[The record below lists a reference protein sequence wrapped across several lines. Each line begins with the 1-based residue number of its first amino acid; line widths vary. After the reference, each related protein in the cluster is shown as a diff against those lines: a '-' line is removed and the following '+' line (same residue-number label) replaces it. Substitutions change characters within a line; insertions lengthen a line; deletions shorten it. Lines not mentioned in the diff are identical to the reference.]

1 MIVIKMDNPA
11 QVDGLLNSAEYE
23 DYIKEEA
30 SE

>member
-1 MIVIKMDNPA
+1 MVVVRMENPA
-11 QVDGLLNSAEYE
+11 QVDGLLSAAEYE